1 MDAEPVAE
9 LEGQTSINDFLD
21 EPVGTVPVQL
31 ALPIPNCP
39 RPAAGSRK
47 APKTKA

>member
-1 MDAEPVAE
+1 MDEEPVE

-31 ALPIPNCP
+31 VLPIPGCP
-39 RPAAGSRK
+39 RPAVKPRK
-47 APKTKA
+47 TRKNRT